1 MSNKNYTY
9 NKAKELSIIGIEYCQ
24 WLRKN
29 KREFNKS
36 DQLERAM
43 TSIAANLA
51 EASQA
56 QSDKDLQSKI
66 KIALKE
72 ARESMYWIEL
82 LEESDLVPEKYKSMK
97 SKLSSIIYL
106 LIKSNKTIKDKL
118 MKDGKLKK

>member
-1 MSNKNYTY
+1 MDNKNYTY
-9 NKAKELSIIGIEYCQ
+9 KKAKELSIIGVKYCQ

-29 KREFNKS
+29 KKEFNKS

-56 QSDKDLQSKI
+56 QSDKDLMSKI

-82 LEESDLVPEKYKSMK
+82 LEESDLVPEKYKTMK

-106 LIKSNKTIKDKL
+106 LIKSNKTLRDRLIKNDK
-118 MKDGKLKK
+118 